1 MSSRWAIGC
10 HTRVVPDETAVAP
23 SPLTLRQVR
32 AALLRTRATRHAII
46 QALLASVFLIG
57 ALAHALSPE
66 RHAQGSLVWMSGLL
80 VFSTFDVAMGL
91 RTLVRLRLR
100 RRLSWVWIA
109 GTAAWGLL
117 STALVGFLLRG

>member
-1 MSSRWAIGC
+1 
-10 HTRVVPDETAVAP
+10 VPQQTVVAP

-32 AALLRTRATRHAII
+32 AALLRTRATRHAIV

-66 RHAQGSLVWMSGLL
+66 RHAQGSLVWMSALL
-80 VFSTFDVAMGL
+80 VFSTFDVALGL

-109 GTAAWGLL
+109 GAAAWGLL